1 MDKFVKYVIG
11 HQARF
16 FLIYYIITVVL
27 IFWSYC
33 EGVGDIQGRIKILDG
48 KAGSDILF
56 KGGFFSTLNYGVYY
70 VFVMPLFIKSV
81 FETYKVAF
89 KITDMPSDP
98 STDDDLI
105 QIAIR
110 NYSSKVINFLKMRSA
125 WPLLIFLIVAFS
137 FAGVISE
144 RKNMHAVTIGWV
156 QGWKLQRDW
165 KKEQLM
171 AKAGKE
177 VAITR
182 DSAYYFKANFNAK
195 EDGFLK
201 RVRRIRITAL
211 SFFYERK
218 VPPSAF
224 EFTLFL
230 CAAKI
235 YYGFF
240 EAFVFFY
247 NFNMLY
253 CIIYFFLEPNKET
266 LFKSPLFVTHIEDLV
281 TKISLTGFFLT
292 IFVYFRYIANM
303 QKGSFQPFNW
313 GLQTMLT
320 NDQYMFLVGMLFIP
334 ATSIILFLYIYLSDT
349 VIDIKGLSFRR
360 IASLYIPALSFL
372 VIFFIYLLQFD
383 PYMKGQLRFLVKPL
397 KYVNEYLGG

>member
-11 HQARF
+11 HQAKF
-16 FLIYYIITVVL
+16 FILYYLITVSI

-33 EGVGDIQGRIKILDG
+33 EGVGDIQGRIKVLDAHG
-48 KAGSDILF
+48 GSEILF
-56 KGGFFSTLNYGVYY
+56 KAGFFSTLNYGIYY
-70 VFVMPLFIKSV
+70 VFVMPLFMKSV
-81 FETYKVAF
+81 FETYKMAF
-89 KITDMPSDP
+89 KISDMPADP

-105 QIAIR
+105 QVAIR
-110 NYSSKVINFLKMRSA
+110 NYTSKIINFLKMNAA
-125 WPLLIFLIVAFS
+125 WPLLIFLIFIFS
-137 FAGVISE
+137 FAGVVSE

-165 KKEQLM
+165 KRVESR
-171 AKAGKE
+171 GDT
-177 VAITR
+177 AILR
-182 DSAYYFKANFNAK
+182 DSAYYFKASFNSK
-195 EDGFLK
+195 GDGFLK
-201 RVRRIRITAL
+201 KVEKIRITSL
-211 SFFYERK
+211 SFFVDRK
-218 VPPSAF
+218 EPPSWF
-224 EFTLFL
+224 EFMLFL

-235 YYGFF
+235 FYGIF

-253 CIIYFFLEPNKET
+253 CIIHFFLEPNKET
-266 LFKSPLFVTHIEDLV
+266 LFKSPLFVSHIEDLV
-281 TKISLTGFFLT
+281 TKISLSGFFLT

-313 GLQTMLT
+313 GLKTMLT

-349 VIDIKGLSFRR
+349 VIDIKGLSFKR

-372 VIFFIYLLQFD
+372 VIFFIYMLQFD
-383 PYMKGQLRFLVKPL
+383 PYMKGQLKFLVKPL